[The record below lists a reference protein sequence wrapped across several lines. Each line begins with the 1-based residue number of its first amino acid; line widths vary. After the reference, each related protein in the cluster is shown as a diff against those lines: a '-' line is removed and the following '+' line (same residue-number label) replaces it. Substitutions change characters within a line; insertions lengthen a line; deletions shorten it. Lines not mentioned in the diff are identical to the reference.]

1 MRAIL
6 EAASSIRASVLQACV
21 PARAAGLGAALELI
35 ALFAFMTGA
44 VPALSQTEAP
54 PAGEKVTALVVIDV
68 QEFYF
73 PGGAVP
79 LDRPEAA
86 AANCKKLL
94 EKFRAERKLV
104 VHVGHKAKTG
114 AAFHAGVAPL
124 EGEKVVMK
132 EEVSA
137 FNGTDL
143 LEYLRAQRVEKLVI
157 CGMQTHMCVEG
168 AVRAA
173 YDLGFECTVVGDAC
187 ATRALA
193 HGEKTVAAD
202 DVHAATLATLDRYY
216 GKVADTESVIKGQ

>member
-1 MRAIL
+1 MRIRFSS
-6 EAASSIRASVLQACV
+6 AAPRVT
-21 PARAAGLGAALELI
+21 GLGAALAVVALI
-35 ALFAFMTGA
+35 AGA
-44 VPALSQTEAP
+44 APALSQTSTP
-54 PAGEKVTALVVIDV
+54 PAGDKITALVVIDV

-73 PGGAVP
+73 PGGALP

-94 EKFRAERKLV
+94 EKFRSEKKLV

-114 AAFHAGVAPL
+114 VAFHADVVPL

-173 YDLGFECTVVGDAC
+173 YDLGFECTVVRDAC

-193 HGEKTVAAD
+193 YGEKTVAAE

-216 GKVADTESVIKGQ
+216 GKVTDTESVIKGQ